1 MIDVSVPA
9 RAVAHLGPIPIS
21 NGVLAALV
29 ASLIL
34 IGCALLL
41 RRGLGLIP
49 TRGQVAVEVAVEY
62 FDAQLTRAF
71 GSRAEGRKYLPTIL
85 TLLLFIALANQ
96 LSLFP
101 LLFQITFEGKSLLR
115 LSTSDLN
122 QTLSLALVV
131 VGLAHVLAFIYSP
144 LRHIGNF
151 IKIGPLL
158 KARSGK
164 DVGFALLDLFTGFLD
179 IIGELAKILSLS
191 ARLFGNIFA
200 GDVMIL
206 VIMSLSKYTQFFI
219 PIPFL
224 VLSIFSGF
232 VQAFVFTLLSIQ
244 FLSGTITA
252 VKGKDNL
259 AFAEGESG

>member
-1 MIDVSVPA
+1 MVDVSVPA
-9 RAVAHLGPIPIS
+9 RIVAHLGPVSVS
-21 NGVLAALV
+21 NGVLAAFVTSLV
-29 ASLIL
+29 LI
-34 IGCALLL
+34 IVALFL
-41 RRGLGLIP
+41 RRGLGIVP
-49 TRGQVAVEVAVEY
+49 TRGQVVIELAVQY

-71 GSRAEGRKYLPTIL
+71 GSKEEGRKYLPIIL

-96 LSLFP
+96 LSLLP

-131 VGLAHVLAFIYSP
+131 VGLAHVLAFVYSP
-144 LRHIGNF
+144 LKHIGNY

-158 KARSGK
+158 RARSGK
-164 DVGFALLDLFTGFLD
+164 AAGFALLDLFTGFLD

-200 GDVMIL
+200 GDVMII
-206 VIMSLSKYTQFFI
+206 VIVSLSKYTQFFV

-252 VKGKDNL
+252 VKGKGTL
-259 AFAEGESG
+259 ALAEGESG